1 MSTTRQQTQGM
12 QIQTQGMQAQT
23 QGLEDNLPPPE
34 QRPLLANY
42 ELPPERYDEMFSAA
56 DMPRPHFQPL
66 YDALRATSA
75 GEMAQRIQSA
85 ERQIRD
91 SGITYNVY
99 TDPTGVDRQWELD
112 VLPLVVSA
120 AEWRELE
127 TGIRQRARLL
137 NAVLADLYGP
147 QKLLEK
153 GLLPTQ
159 LVLGHSG
166 FLRNA
171 HGMKVPG
178 NHFLHLYAADLTR
191 SPDGKWW
198 VIADRTQA
206 PSGTGYALENRLI
219 VSRVFPDLFRN
230 MGVRHLAQFFSTLRD
245 SLMFHAP
252 KGDGPPLS
260 VVWTPGPWNE
270 TYFEHALLARY
281 LGFPLVE
288 GGDLTVL
295 NNKVWLKTIAG
306 PRRIHAIIRRQDDV
320 FCDPLELRSDSSLGC
335 AGLMECVRR
344 GNVLMANAPGA
355 GALEGGALLGY
366 LPRLC
371 EHLLGESLQLPSIAT
386 WWCGEP
392 AAMADALERAE
403 SLAFKPADHGSG
415 IEPVFGNDLD
425 PQQLAALK
433 ENIRQHPERYLAQE
447 LVQLSQSPILNSR
460 HQHRITPRAIGL
472 RVHASMS
479 SNGDY
484 CVMPGGLTRVSSEA
498 DARIVAMQR
507 GGSSKDTW
515 ILPDGPEDTQF
526 TLLRSTLTSVDLVSS
541 NPMLTSR
548 GAENKYWFGRACE
561 RSEDIARLLRVAL
574 NAVLQES
581 EDGLQSPVFS
591 LVANYVVPEDERPLV
606 RRLLAG
612 CTLESEPLGLVANL
626 RRLSHLAFQLRNRL
640 SLDHWR
646 TITQLLRNPVLNRQ
660 VTLSE
665 GLAWLDAV
673 LITTTTLSGYALDSM
688 TRTTGFRFLSIG
700 RRLERLNFLTRA
712 MLIACD
718 EGRDSGLT
726 WLLELCDSV
735 ITYRSRYMAQPEW
748 LPVMDLV
755 IRDESNPRSLLFQ
768 AIGVRDYLR
777 KLEAEH
783 GNCGAELLEPHIQ
796 LVRQLDLDSEFN
808 PDSRRLQQVLQDFSD
823 AVLAINASLSNQFF
837 SHPRAR
843 VQNDRGV
850 T

>member
-1 MSTTRQQTQGM
+1 MHSNQQQTQGM
-12 QIQTQGMQAQT
+12 QLQTQGMQMQT
-23 QGLEDNLPPPE
+23 QGSADAPSTPAP
-34 QRPLLANY
+34 QPLLADY
-42 ELPPERYDEMFSAA
+42 ELPPDRYDEMFSAA
-56 DMPRPHFQPL
+56 DTPRPHFQPV
-66 YDALRATSA
+66 YAALQQTSA

-99 TDPTGVDRQWELD
+99 TDPNGVDRQWELD
-112 VLPLVVSA
+112 VLPLAVSA
-120 AEWRELE
+120 SEWRELE
-127 TGIRQRARLL
+127 LGIMQRARLL

-147 QKLLEK
+147 QKLLQD

-159 LVLGHSG
+159 LVLAHSG

-171 HGMKVPG
+171 YGMKVPG
-178 NHFLHLYAADLTR
+178 NHYLHLYAADLTR

-206 PSGTGYALENRLI
+206 PSGAGYALENRLI

-230 MGVRHLAQFFSTLRD
+230 MNVRHLAQFFSTLRD
-245 SLMFHAP
+245 SLTFHAP
-252 KGDGPPLS
+252 KGDGSPLA

-306 PRRIHAIIRRQDDV
+306 PRRVHAIIRRQDDT
-320 FCDPLELRSDSSLGC
+320 FCDPLELRADSSLGC

-344 GNVLMANAPGA
+344 GTVLMANAPGA
-355 GALEGGALLGY
+355 GVLEGGALLGY

-371 EHLLGESLQLPSIAT
+371 EHLLGESLLLPSIAT

-392 AAMADALERAE
+392 AAMADALEHAE
-403 SLAFKPADHGSG
+403 SLAFKPADHASG
-415 IEPVFGNDLD
+415 IEPVFGNDLN
-425 PQQLAALK
+425 PEQLAALK
-433 ENIRQHPERYLAQE
+433 ANIELHPERYLAQE

-460 HQHRITPRAIGL
+460 QHHSLTPRAIGL

-484 CVMPGGLTRVSSEA
+484 CVMPGGLTRVSSAA

-515 ILPDGPEDTQF
+515 VLPDGPEDTQF
-526 TLLRSTLTSVDLVSS
+526 TLLRSTLTAADLVSS

-561 RSEDIARLLRVAL
+561 RCEDIARMLRVAL
-574 NAVLQES
+574 NAILQES
-581 EDGLQSPVFS
+581 EDGLNSPVFA
-591 LVANYVVPEDERPLV
+591 LAANFVLSDDERPLD
-606 RRLLAG
+606 RRLLDA
-612 CTLESEPLGLVANL
+612 CTLESESLGLAANL

-646 TITQLLRNPVLNRQ
+646 SITQLLRNPALNKEI
-660 VTLSE
+660 TLSE

-700 RRLERLNFLTRA
+700 RRLERLGFLTRA

-718 EGRDSGLT
+718 KGRDSGLT

-768 AIGVRDYLR
+768 ALGVRDYLR
-777 KLEAEH
+777 KLEADH
-783 GNCGAELLEPHIQ
+783 GDCGAELLEPHIE
-796 LVRQLDLDSEFN
+796 LVRKLDLDSEFH
-808 PDSRRLQQVLQDFSD
+808 PDSPRLQQVLQDFSD
-823 AVLAINASLSNQFF
+823 ATLAINARLSNQFF

-843 VQNDRGV
+843 VQNDRSV